1 MSEVWRAAKAA
12 LFQIHSI
19 IGLVLM
25 LVLTVV
31 ALTGVIMS
39 FEEEIQASLNAD
51 LTRIEPRSA
60 PALTPDELV
69 ARLGRFHS
77 GQVSSV
83 TMASDPAA
91 AVRVRFAIPKDGA
104 RSPSVYV
111 DPYDASVLGA
121 ARGEAFFITVRKL
134 HRWLLIPGDGN
145 GHGRTIT
152 GITTI
157 CLIVMLVSGIVL
169 RWPRRAG
176 SLKAW
181 LKPGLALRGRGLYR
195 SLHAVVGTWVLPI
208 YLVITLTG
216 LWFSFDWYKSGVRA
230 LLARPA
236 PAAAAPVQ
244 SGAPQGSAAAE
255 GKITFDRAWSTFL
268 REQGERF
275 AIAQLILPR
284 SKGTAVWIRS
294 WPRDSS
300 VEGMRDE
307 FRIDAFSGQVVS
319 SDIYADKTFGERIIA
334 NVLDIHRGSILGW
347 PGKLLFMVAV
357 SLMPLFGVTGLLLYF
372 SRRQH
377 RRMSQQAL
385 ASLSG

>member
-19 IGLVLM
+19 IGLALM
-25 LVLTVV
+25 LALTVI

-39 FEEEIQASLNAD
+39 FEDEIQASLNAD
-51 LTRIEPRSA
+51 LTRVEPRSA
-60 PALTPDELV
+60 HALTPDELV
-69 ARLGRFHS
+69 ARVGRANA
-77 GQVSSV
+77 GRVSSV

-91 AVRVRFAIPKDGA
+91 AVRVRFAVAKDGA
-104 RSPSVYV
+104 RSPSVYA
-111 DPYDASVLGA
+111 DPYDGSILGS

-157 CLIVMLVSGIVL
+157 CLIVMLISGIVL

-208 YLVITLTG
+208 YLVIALTG

-244 SGAPQGSAAAE
+244 SGSPQGAAME

-268 REQGERF
+268 REQGDRF
-275 AIAQLILPR
+275 AIVQLILPR
-284 SKGTAVWIRS
+284 KGTAIWIRS
-294 WPRDSS
+294 WSHDSS

-347 PGKLLFMVAV
+347 PGKLLFMLAA
-357 SLMPLFGVTGLLLYF
+357 SLMPLFGFTGLLLYL
-372 SRRQH
+372 SRRKH

-385 ASLSG
+385 AGLSG